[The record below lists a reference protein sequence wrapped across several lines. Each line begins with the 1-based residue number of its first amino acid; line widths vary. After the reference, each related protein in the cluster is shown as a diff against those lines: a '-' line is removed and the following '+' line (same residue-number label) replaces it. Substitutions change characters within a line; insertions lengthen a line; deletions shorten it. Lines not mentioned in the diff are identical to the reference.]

1 MSIKVNDSKDPVA
14 EQDSL
19 LVQVDYANQPIPN
32 NRLPKGLYYSFKGRW
47 NNILTLLSADIQK
60 LIAKSTVTWGNISGT
75 LNNQTDLKN
84 ALDAKQNLI
93 TGIAPYIAKFTDTHE
108 LADSRIYESTQT
120 VAIGTTTT
128 DDSATLQLDSTTQG
142 FLVPR
147 MAQSEII
154 AINTPAEGLQV
165 YNLDIN
171 CLCFYDGTDWKKISH
186 SNM

>member
-32 NRLPKGLYYSFKGRW
+32 NRLPKGLYYSFKGKW

-75 LNNQTDLKN
+75 LNNQTDLKG

-93 TGIAPYIAKFTDTHE
+93 TGTTPYIAKFTDTHE
-108 LADSRIYESTQT
+108 LGNSRIYESTQT

-128 DDSATLQLDSTTQG
+128 DDSAILQLDSTTQG
-142 FLVPR
+142 LLVPR
-147 MAQSEII
+147 MDEPDIL
-154 AINTPAEGLQV
+154 AIPSPAEGLLV
-165 YNLDIN
+165 YSIKAQT
-171 CLCFYDGTDWKKISH
+171 LCFYDGTDWKKL
-186 SNM
+186 SNTNM